1 MSSEYGFPI
10 SGPTLTFQSL
20 SQVKDGSKEKE
31 EKNDVGLD
39 FSKLTLIRVLKCFNF
54 TSTSQP
60 TRGSGK
66 VNRAKGR
73 CGPV

>member
-1 MSSEYGFPI
+1 MDNVPFSFVLRE
-10 SGPTLTFQSL
+10 TE
-20 SQVKDGSKEKE
+20 KEKEKE